1 MALKRNF
8 SVGLFGSIWSALL
21 GLAVVPLYIKYLGTE
36 AYGLIGFFATT
47 QALLQLL
54 DLGLSPTINREVARC
69 SATNKMQEARSL
81 LHTLSIVYWGMAFV
95 IGLIILVLAPLIA
108 NHWLQARAL
117 PTETITQA
125 LMLMGLV
132 VACRWP
138 VGLYM
143 GALMGMQR
151 VALSSIINTAFGT
164 LSSLGTVAVLILVS
178 PTIKAFF
185 IWQACVGVCYALV
198 MHVVA
203 WHIVQGKHEKRHFS
217 ITDLKRV
224 WRFSAGMSAV
234 TVTGIILMQTDK
246 LLLSKLLTLS
256 DFGRYTLAALV
267 ANSLYIFLTP
277 LFNSIYPKMSA
288 LIASNDTEKLIEL
301 YKNGTRLFLGILFP
315 VAVVTAVFSEN
326 LLYLWTGN
334 QELATSSSPVVSMFL
349 IGTAL
354 NGVMH
359 FPYALQLAYGE
370 TKIPIKINLALI
382 SIAVPT
388 IIVLGKTY
396 GAVGGATSWA
406 ILNFIYLLLGTWL
419 THRTLLKGVGVGWL
433 FGDVTLPLCIAIS
446 AGFIGYII
454 KSYSPPIAVQVF
466 ACVMLVILAFT
477 ITICSSAKLR
487 LFSTS
492 MFQRKLTTF
501 TNS

>member
-95 IGLIILVLAPLIA
+95 IGLVILVLAPLIA
-108 NHWLQARAL
+108 THWLQARAL
-117 PTETITQA
+117 PIATITQA

-164 LSSLGTVAVLILVS
+164 LSSLGTVAILILVS

-185 IWQACVGVCYALV
+185 IWQAFVGVCYAVV
-198 MHVVA
+198 MHIVA

-217 ITDLKRV
+217 LDDLKRV
-224 WRFSAGMSAV
+224 WRFSAGLSSIAI
-234 TVTGIILMQTDK
+234 TGAILIQLDK
-246 LLLSKLLTLS
+246 VILSKILNLES
-256 DFGRYTLAALV
+256 FGHYVLAGTV
-267 ANSLYIFLTP
+267 ASSLYIFLTP
-277 LFNSIYPKMSA
+277 LFNSICPRLSA
-288 LIASNDTEKLIEL
+288 LVASKNTLELLDL
-301 YKNGTRLFLGILFP
+301 YKLTTRLFFTFFFPFVFMVASSSYEIILI
-315 VAVVTAVFSEN
+315 
-326 LLYLWTGN
+326 WTGSI
-334 QELATSSSPVVSMFL
+334 ELAEKSAPITSLLML
-349 IGTAL
+349 GTAM
-354 NGVMH
+354 NGIMH
-359 FPYALQLAYGE
+359 FPYALLIAYGD
-370 TKIPIKINLALI
+370 TKIAFGTNLILI
-382 SIAVPT
+382 T
-388 IIVLGKTY
+388 IMIPLTIFLATNY
-396 GAVGGATSWA
+396 STVGGAYSWF
-406 ILNFIYLLLGTWL
+406 ILNIFYVFIGTWRVHQKYL
-419 THRTLLKGVGVGWL
+419 RGAGMDWLFRDALQPFLASVIFFGIGSMFLDEITESNFLKITLNILMALSTTTLL
-433 FGDVTLPLCIAIS
+433 I
-446 AGFIGYII
+446 
-454 KSYSPPIAVQVF
+454 
-466 ACVMLVILAFT
+466 
-477 ITICSSAKLR
+477 
-487 LFSTS
+487 
-492 MFQRKLTTF
+492 LTTPKVKNKLF
-501 TNS
+501 VTYKKSHNQEK